1 MVTCLLNFSRFQK
14 CDLRE
19 RLESYSLSLLSSPT
33 EHSRKCMELLKL
45 TSWIGKPRNEGI
57 ITFDIG
63 VRCVQYSDRR
73 LALHLMEFFPSTV
86 GRSLEFVVVK
96 NLAKNL
102 ELKTTTIN
110 EPRGELN
117 FAFIWRNRNVDIYS
131 FV

>member
-1 MVTCLLNFSRFQK
+1 
-14 CDLRE
+14 
-19 RLESYSLSLLSSPT
+19 
-33 EHSRKCMELLKL
+33 MEFVKL

-63 VRCVQYSDRR
+63 VRCVQHSDKR
-73 LALHLMEFFPSTV
+73 LALHLVEFFLSTV

-96 NLAKNL
+96 NLAKSL

-117 FAFIWRNRNVDIYS
+117 FAFIRRNRNVGIYS
-131 FV
+131 FVRVKYVVFSLSRVVLDLI